1 MVVKANRRR
10 NVRLAGFVALVI
22 LLGAVVAWR
31 RYRVSALL
39 DAGAGYSAQQ
49 TCACLWVS
57 GRTLESCKMDLD
69 PLARRLV
76 SIRVGANE
84 VTASGLGIATATA
97 GYEKGFGCSLRN

>member
-10 NVRLAGFVALVI
+10 NVRLLVLVAVVI
-22 LLGAVVAWR
+22 LLAAAFAWR
-31 RYRVSALL
+31 RFRVSGLL
-39 DAGAGYSAQQ
+39 EAGAGYSAQQ

-57 GRTLESCKMDLD
+57 GRTLESCKTDLD

-76 SIRVGANE
+76 SIRVGAEE

-97 GYEKGFGCSLRN
+97 TYEKGFGCSLRN